1 MAEPAQSTH
10 LSEAA
15 IALFRLH
22 VEHRGEIDV
31 DDTNREAYRELE
43 RAGLVVDSRPFVGN
57 RLYQLTR
64 QGFERKRELLA
75 RARETA

>member
-1 MAEPAQSTH
+1 MAEPAQCTR

-22 VEHRGEIDV
+22 VERGGEIDV
-31 DDTNREAYRELE
+31 DDTNHEAYRELE
-43 RAGLVVDSRPFVGN
+43 RAGLVVNSRPFVGN

-64 QGFERKRELLA
+64 QGFEQKRELLA
-75 RARETA
+75 LAKESA